1 MRASGRAIS
10 DFLVPAPPQRPAAR
24 NDASATA
31 TRAARS
37 ATLWLLGCAL
47 VSLLSAGCAMNDG
60 VSRVME
66 VGPGQ
71 FNSVVLQ
78 SRQPV
83 LVNFYKPG

>member
-1 MRASGRAIS
+1 MSN
-10 DFLVPAPPQRPAAR
+10 FFVPPQRLAAR
-24 NDASATA
+24 EGAPATA
-31 TRAARS
+31 KRVSRS
-37 ATLWLLGCAL
+37 AAPWLIGCAL
-47 VSLLSAGCAMNDG
+47 VPILAAGCTMNDG

>member
-1 MRASGRAIS
+1 MMCEPKRYPVAG
-10 DFLVPAPPQRPAAR
+10 AAL
-24 NDASATA
+24 
-31 TRAARS
+31 AA
-37 ATLWLLGCAL
+37 CAL
-47 VSLLSAGCAMNDG
+47 LAALLAAGCVTNDG
-60 VSRVME
+60 VSRVVE

>member
-1 MRASGRAIS
+1 MSGL
-10 DFLVPAPPQRPAAR
+10 FVP
-24 NDASATA
+24 
-31 TRAARS
+31 ARS
-37 ATLWLLGCAL
+37 AAPWLIGCAL

-60 VSRVME
+60 VSRVIE